1 MDTSI
6 RVLVANR
13 PRPLRELVLST
24 LSEQAGISVVGETD
38 NEQDVPLLVAET
50 KPDFLLIAFDEP
62 QRRPALCDLLLREFP
77 ALRIIAVA
85 PNINVGIYY
94 WASFE
99 IHSVT
104 MEASE
109 KALLER
115 LRRKAL
121 PAREAWR
128 ETRGNVG
135 VLGDVFECGSGLRSA
150 GVKSTGKRR
159 RRADSWGIRGT
170 EFSRAGGV
178 ARQGNC
184 GGQPGPRRGDGGAN
198 S

>member
-13 PRPLRELVLST
+13 PRLLRELVLST

-38 NEQDVPLLVAET
+38 NEQDVPSLVAET

-62 QRRPALCDLLLREFP
+62 QRPLCDLLLREFP

-85 PNINVGIYY
+85 PNTNVGIYY

-99 IHSVT
+99 IHSTT

-109 KALLER
+109 NALLET

-121 PAREAWR
+121 PA
-128 ETRGNVG
+128 
-135 VLGDVFECGSGLRSA
+135 
-150 GVKSTGKRR
+150 KR
-159 RRADSWGIRGT
+159 
-170 EFSRAGGV
+170 GV
-178 ARQGNC
+178 A
-184 GGQPGPRRGDGGAN
+184 
-198 S
+198 